1 MNKKADEVQPDYGP
15 QMNVGPNTEEGMF
28 PKIDVWGAIIRRKF
42 VVLLMMLVGSGIAY
56 AVYARTP
63 KSYASSAR
71 LMIWVQS
78 PPTIVNGE
86 TVAPTVSL
94 SKQQYLIQSR
104 LVLEEACK
112 KLSNLS
118 SFANDPAP
126 ASSLKRMLRVA
137 PVDRA
142 DRGADTLEITCTG
155 AVSEDLK
162 QIVDEVIKAYER
174 ILKEDSRSAGNESAK
189 LISALHEQIFKE
201 QEADSKAYGDL
212 VVKLNLVSENTAG
225 KWSNPFLEDLQKTK
239 IERDRI
245 QRDLDETIQKI
256 EQLQKAADPKQPEL
270 RKLLVLDARKA
281 LQLQD
286 ESLNKKLELLSTEER
301 SAVQRLTTR
310 IEIIENE
317 IFDLETEKEKTASVF
332 GPRHPSIQTIDT
344 QLQASI
350 AQRNRLQ
357 REMEKLV
364 STIEALAS
372 KSKQSENAAEDERV
386 RDNDTLRLYAAKLLS
401 ERDRLV
407 ATRDRLSKELSS
419 LETSSAQISTDMV
432 EVNRLK
438 DKINQSRQTVEQIID
453 KLSSISIMSENYI
466 TTKVRTI
473 DEPSEP
479 QQVAP
484 DLLKYLAAGILGAS
498 LLGIGLAVLIDQ
510 TDLAFRTPIDIQN
523 SLGVPVI
530 CKIPKIKKGKASP
543 DQQGSPLLVTAYQS
557 SSPASETFR
566 AARTAL
572 LFTAQQTNSK
582 VFLFTSPSPG
592 DGKSTSIAN
601 LAVSLAQSKKR
612 VVLIDA
618 DFRRPRV
625 QQNFGVQF
633 EPGVMDVIS
642 GRLTLDEA
650 IRPCEFQPGLSLL
663 TTGGRPKDPGE
674 LVASPAF
681 ADMIDRLRDKFDVV
695 LIDSP
700 PVLPVAD
707 ATSLSSVVDGIFM
720 VLRIRRGVMLAAI
733 KSKERLNMVNAN
745 VIGVIVNGMDENV
758 YYNEYGMYYRGNYYG
773 GKSKYYDYQNSAYT
787 DNVSKEAKRA
797 KLDKV

>member
-1 MNKKADEVQPDYGP
+1 MNKAADESQSDYGP
-15 QMNVGPNTEEGMF
+15 QLNIGTNAEEGTF
-28 PKIDVWGAIIRRKF
+28 PKIDVWGAVLRRKF
-42 VVLLMMLVGSGIAY
+42 VVLLMTIIGAGVAY
-56 AVYARTP
+56 AVYVRTP
-63 KSYASSAR
+63 RSYASSSR

-94 SKQQYLIQSR
+94 SKQQYLLQSR
-104 LVLEEACK
+104 LVLEDAGK
-112 KLSNLS
+112 KLANLATFSNDDS
-118 SFANDPAP
+118 PVA
-126 ASSLKRMLRVA
+126 SLKRMLRVA
-137 PVDRA
+137 PVDRT

-155 AVSEDLK
+155 AVPEDLK
-162 QIVDEVIKAYER
+162 QIVNEVVKSYRNI
-174 ILKEDSRSAGNESAK
+174 IQEDSEAAGSESSK
-189 LISALHEQIFKE
+189 LIVALQQKIFEE
-201 QEADSKAYGDL
+201 QEKDNDKYAEL
-212 VVKLNLVSENTAG
+212 VRKLKLTSENMAG
-225 KWSNPFLEDLQKTK
+225 KWTNPFLEDLQKTK
-239 IERDRI
+239 FERDRV
-245 QRDLDETIQKI
+245 QRELDETLQKI

-270 RKLLVLDARKA
+270 KKLLVLDARKS

-286 ESLNKKLELLSTEER
+286 EALSKKLEMLSTEER
-301 SAVQRLTTR
+301 AAVQRLTTR
-310 IEIIENE
+310 IEVIENE

-332 GPRHPSIQTIDT
+332 GPRHPSIQTIET

-350 AQRNRLQ
+350 TQRNRLQ
-357 REMEKLV
+357 RDMEKLV
-364 STIEALAS
+364 TTIEAESA
-372 KSKQSENAAEDERV
+372 KGKQSENAAEEAKNRE
-386 RDNDTLRLYAAKLLS
+386 NEILRLYAAKLLS
-401 ERDRLV
+401 ERERLTS
-407 ATRDRLSKELSS
+407 TRDKLNVDLTS
-419 LETSSAQISTDMV
+419 LEENSKSISAEMV

-438 DKINQSRQTVEQIID
+438 EKIDERRQTVEQIID
-453 KLSSISIMSENYI
+453 KLASISVMSQNYI
-466 TTKVRTI
+466 STKVRVI

-681 ADMIDRLRDKFDVV
+681 ADMIDRLRDKFDIV

-773 GKSKYYDYQNSAYT
+773 GKSKYYDYQNSAYA

-797 KLDKV
+797 KTS